1 MEQDKA
7 HTGRLSNRFL
17 CLTIA
22 FSTAIVIFFVIVG
35 IQIRQS
41 HKDIVNLYCAEVVSP
56 SDNVQLDKTITSLLQ
71 LELDKIQEGMIILSI
86 WAGVLMIVF
95 LVFSLYSMHRSDE
108 LEKESHDNL
117 KMMKQASAA
126 IKKEADDSIKEVSK
140 KSSAELSNIH
150 EMIDQH
156 KREYE
161 EMAAVKQA
169 EFNALYVKYTDA
181 LKKSTS
187 DYKIGIKNI
196 VEAIR
201 QFSADVDESNA
212 DQTE

>member
-1 MEQDKA
+1 
-7 HTGRLSNRFL
+7 
-17 CLTIA
+17 
-22 FSTAIVIFFVIVG
+22 
-35 IQIRQS
+35 
-41 HKDIVNLYCAEVVSP
+41 
-56 SDNVQLDKTITSLLQ
+56 
-71 LELDKIQEGMIILSI
+71 
-86 WAGVLMIVF
+86 MIVF

-140 KSSAELSNIH
+140 KSSAELINIH

-169 EFNALYVKYTDA
+169 EFNALYDKYTDA

-201 QFSADVDESNA
+201 QISTDVDESSA